1 MNFVKLVPNVF
12 YANINDA
19 LRLFIDC
26 LQFSIE
32 HDELKSGK
40 PFCVIE
46 KNGLRINLFEN
57 EALAKE
63 HNPEFRL
70 VINDIDEVYR
80 NGSSSYP
87 HLLHP
92 HLKEVTLRSWGANE
106 FALMDKQ
113 L

>member
-32 HDELKSGK
+32 HDELKSEK

-46 KNGLRINLFEN
+46 KNSLRINLFEN

-63 HNPEFRL
+63 HSREFRL
-70 VINDIDEVYR
+70 VTNDIDKVYR
-80 NGSSSYP
+80 NWSSSYP
-87 HLLHP
+87 HFLHS

-106 FALMDKQ
+106 FAFMD
-113 L
+113 